1 MPLTQTDIPKLFEQL
16 GMDSSN
22 LAIARFVKNHNLPA
36 DVELRDADFWTEAQ
50 RQFISDA
57 WKADSDW
64 VEAVDKLD
72 ALLRHNN

>member
-1 MPLTQTDIPKLFEQL
+1 MLLAHADIPRLFEQL
-16 GMDSSN
+16 GLESSN
-22 LAIARFVKNHNLPA
+22 LAIARFVKNHHVP
-36 DVELRDADFWTEAQ
+36 DHVELRDADFWTDAQ

-72 ALLRHNN
+72 ALLRHN